1 MTSRVVILAPNWLG
15 DAVMALPAI
24 RDVRRHFSGAQLVVA
39 ARPSVAA
46 LFRAVPGV
54 DDLVTMQGKDST
66 QALRADIGIL
76 LPNSFHSAW
85 LLKVAGVKERWGYR
99 SDFRSVLLTKG
110 VKRPRR
116 KVHFGEYYQHLVREL
131 GIETGPLTAE
141 LRVPPGK
148 IQAAAALLQ
157 SRGWTP
163 AQMLVGLAPGAAFG
177 HAKRWP
183 AERFASV
190 ADALITELGA
200 TCVLL
205 GRDDDRDA
213 GNRLE
218 ASIRSDLGVRLINLI
233 GQTDLVLLMGLLSH
247 CRALVANDSGA
258 VHLAAAIGI
267 PVTAIYGPT
276 DERYSLPL
284 SSSQDARDRVHALF
298 HPVFCRPCYLR
309 DCPIDHRC
317 MKKIPPERVFES
329 VRQQLQAGVRV

>member
-1 MTSRVVILAPNWLG
+1 MNKVVILAPSWLG

-24 RDVRRHFSGAQLVVA
+24 RDVRRHFSSAQVVVA
-39 ARPSVAA
+39 ARPSVAP
-46 LFRAVPGV
+46 LFRAVAGV
-54 DDLVTMQGKDST
+54 DDVVTLEGKKFA
-66 QALRADIGIL
+66 QALHANIGIL
-76 LPNSFHSAW
+76 LPNSFRSAW
-85 LLKVAGVKERWGYR
+85 LLKTAGVKERWGYR

-110 VKRPRR
+110 VKRPKRR
-116 KVHFGEYYQHLVREL
+116 VHFGEYYQHLVRGL
-131 GIETGPLTAE
+131 GIETGPLEPE
-141 LRVPPGK
+141 LSVPPGK

-157 SRGWTP
+157 SRGWKP
-163 AQMLVGLAPGAAFG
+163 AHTLVGLAPGAAFG

-183 AERFASV
+183 AERFAAV
-190 ADALITELGA
+190 ADALIADLGA

-213 GNRLE
+213 GVRLE
-218 ASIRSDLGVRLINLI
+218 ASVRPDARVHLINLI
-233 GQTDLVLLMGLLSH
+233 GQTDLPMLMGLLSH
-247 CRALVANDSGA
+247 CRALAANDSGA
-258 VHLAAAIGI
+258 LHLAAAIGI

-284 SSSQDARDRVHALF
+284 SSSAAASDRVHALS
-298 HPVFCRPCYLR
+298 HPVFCRPCGLP